1 MASEPLDQARVESL
15 QIERDALA
23 ARCAEAEQQ
32 VADLTAELAAA
43 HARIADLE
51 AEVEEQIPIFD
62 GTGDHGHVG
71 SGLARDGSDPRVLSM
86 ILAATA
92 VVAGMV
98 ALLALVNGNLDS
110 PFGFAMIV
118 ATLALAYAAARTR
131 VPNVEVNVS
140 RGVVYVVKGETSYRF
155 DLRQEHTSVDMVGR
169 PGDSYWQVQFH
180 RKGMDDLVVDADMVD
195 PHEFVRLLREH
206 RPNL

>member
-1 MASEPLDQARVESL
+1 MESL
-15 QIERDALA
+15 QNERDALA
-23 ARCAEAEQQ
+23 ARCADAEQQ
-32 VADLTAELAAA
+32 VADLTAELTAAQ
-43 HARIADLE
+43 ARIADLE
-51 AEVEEQIPIFD
+51 AGAEEQIPIFD
-62 GTGDHGHVG
+62 GTGPVG

-131 VPNVEVNVS
+131 VPSVEVSVS
-140 RGVVYVVKGETSYRF
+140 RGVVYVAKGETSYRF

-169 PGDSYWQVQFH
+169 PGDAYWQVRFH

>member
-15 QIERDALA
+15 QNERDALA
-23 ARCAEAEQQ
+23 ARCADAEQQ
-32 VADLTAELAAA
+32 VADLTAELTAAQ
-43 HARIADLE
+43 ARIADLE
-51 AEVEEQIPIFD
+51 AGAEEQIPIFD
-62 GTGDHGHVG
+62 GTGPVG

-131 VPNVEVNVS
+131 VPSVEVSVS
-140 RGVVYVVKGETSYRF
+140 RGVVYVAKGETSYRF

-169 PGDSYWQVQFH
+169 PGDAYWQVRFH